1 MVGQGDIIRINLNP
15 VSGHEQAGYR
25 PALVISND
33 TFNKN
38 TNLVIVAPITSNDNG
53 FPHHIFLDEKETKGY
68 VLCEHLRTLDI
79 KSRGY
84 KFIEKISD
92 NKLDEILFV
101 IKNEF

>member
-1 MVGQGDIIRINLNP
+1 MVGQGDIIKINLNP

-33 TFNKN
+33 TFNRN

-53 FPHHIFLDEKETKGY
+53 FPLHIFLDEKETKGY